1 MSTPDLPNA
10 NKWQPRAAATETL
23 QEAFLKRCLAVENLI
38 RLRVQA
44 EQEMNIDNFDSGLG
58 VEDVI
63 RDEMRKILPARYAI
77 EHGVLIDRNGKT
89 GGDYDLLIFNESW
102 FPRIKAGATES
113 SRRSYYP
120 IEGTY
125 AVGEIKQT
133 LNYSTFD
140 AALQKLIVA
149 HRLHRPP
156 TLANRLVENRESVSC
171 SHGLSNP
178 LYSFIL
184 AVQLA
189 KGLTFEEL
197 INRFYDVNKQVKRL
211 EVVRALC
218 VLGHGTVVWGFN
230 DRERGGITPALFM
243 LDDLYEPIVPAYFSA
258 EDVGSALFALIA
270 NLMLHL
276 YHCVLAPEDIAVLYG
291 PSARDIKAPKSEEV
305 ALQPDPERIRS
316 LSIICNDKHSR

>member
-10 NKWQPRAAATETL
+10 NEWQPRASATETL

-38 RLRVQA
+38 GLRVQA

-58 VEDVI
+58 IEDVI

-89 GGDYDLLIFNESW
+89 GGDYDLLVFNESW

-113 SRRSYYP
+113 SRRSYP
-120 IEGTY
+120 IEGAY

-149 HRLHRPP
+149 HRLYRPP
-156 TLANRLVENRESVSC
+156 TLANRLVENRESSSC

-184 AVQLA
+184 GVQLA
-189 KGLTFEEL
+189 KDLTFEEL

-211 EVVRALC
+211 EVIRALC
-218 VLGHGTVVWGFN
+218 VLGHGTVVWGFK
-230 DRERGGITPALFM
+230 DRDKDEIRPALFM
-243 LDDLYEPIVPAYFSA
+243 LEDLYEPIVPAYFNVN
-258 EDVGSALFALIA
+258 DVGSALFALMA

-276 YHCVLAPEDIAVLYG
+276 YDAVLAPEDIAVLYG
-291 PSARDIKAPKSEEV
+291 PSTRVIKAPKSDEI
-305 ALQPDPERIRS
+305 ALPPDPDRLES
-316 LSIICNDKHSR
+316 LSMHCHDKHSR